1 MLVFWDNRK
10 KTRIMSNQ
18 LMLLQEG
25 AESKKEIRE
34 AIRVIDNIHEKITK
48 MVTATYD
55 WGDLGIVYL
64 RLLEKLHDSGNP
76 IITWEVSI
84 YSIFEHKLSD
94 FRSFDSFRNFFE
106 KSAFEIELRA
116 LKKPY
121 FRFKSMPDV
130 DIDYIYVGEYVE
142 DLYSILEMHKQLKNT
157 EKIVNVYDQYV
168 IPDILE
174 IYLEML
180 KSFYDTI
187 KRKTKLTI
195 SSKIKTE
202 QMSDYVLKIV
212 AFDLWKNCVS
222 SMQNDVMPRLYE
234 IKRQMLR
241 SL

>member
-34 AIRVIDNIHEKITK
+34 AIRVIDNIQEKITK

-55 WGDLGIVYL
+55 WGDFKSVYL
-64 RLLEKLHDSGNP
+64 KLLEKLHDSGNP
-76 IITWEVSI
+76 IITWAVSI
-84 YSIFEHKLSD
+84 YSIFEYKLSD

-106 KSAFEIELRA
+106 KSVREIKPHA
-116 LKKPY
+116 LKSPW

-130 DIDYIYVGEYVE
+130 EIDYIYVGEYVE
-142 DLYSILEMHKQLKNT
+142 DLYSILVIYKQLKNA

-174 IYLEML
+174 IYLKML

-187 KRKTKLTI
+187 NRKTKLTI
-195 SSKIKTE
+195 SSKMKTE
-202 QMSDYVLKIV
+202 QMSDYLLKIV

-222 SMQNDVMPRLYE
+222 SMHYDVMPRLYE
-234 IKRQMLR
+234 IKGQMLR